1 MHARGY
7 GCDSERAVSLRP
19 PPAVQSGRRSLAL
32 PTEVPRSCDRYRMTC
47 QRTRTPL
54 AQALLHQEI
63 PGLRSRR
70 RHSCTDHSVAH
81 VCASASVPRSYRV
94 SHMLGSGSPHPV
106 LTPTPPVIQAV
117 ASLQSRD
124 ASRRCR
130 QLPAKFVRCCSA
142 RPKAKPLVAPLDMAA
157 SGSSGGNAG
166 ALQLLPHPPSPVRR
180 GALGCHTGTVSTT
193 QGQLAADARWHYLP
207 RYRGHAIGIA

>member
-1 MHARGY
+1 MSHRDRVDNPGT
-7 GCDSERAVSLRP
+7 V
-19 PPAVQSGRRSLAL
+19 SGRRSLAL

-166 ALQLLPHPPSPVRR
+166 ALQLLLEFTDLVDRCSTAGRSLVRNAQR
-180 GALGCHTGTVSTT
+180 GRGVLG
-193 QGQLAADARWHYLP
+193 
-207 RYRGHAIGIA
+207 

>member
-1 MHARGY
+1 MYDRLAQKVPSSTLVQLLQPKVTYSKGSGPHIPVIP
-7 GCDSERAVSLRP
+7 DPSSEPRECVDNP
-19 PPAVQSGRRSLAL
+19 GTVSGRRSLAL

-81 VCASASVPRSYRV
+81 VCASAIVPRSYRV

-106 LTPTPPVIQAV
+106 LTPTPPVIPAG
-117 ASLQSRD
+117 SKPTLI
-124 ASRRCR
+124 RRR
-130 QLPAKFVRCCSA
+130 
-142 RPKAKPLVAPLDMAA
+142 
-157 SGSSGGNAG
+157 
-166 ALQLLPHPPSPVRR
+166 
-180 GALGCHTGTVSTT
+180 
-193 QGQLAADARWHYLP
+193 
-207 RYRGHAIGIA
+207 

>member
-1 MHARGY
+1 MLLCATKGQTFGCAAGHGSQRQQRRQRGRVAASSPPTIPRSARRVRMSHRDRVDNPGT
-7 GCDSERAVSLRP
+7 V
-19 PPAVQSGRRSLAL
+19 SGRRSLAL

-70 RHSCTDHSVAH
+70 RHSCTDHSVAR
-81 VCASASVPRSYRV
+81 VCASAIVPRSYRV

-106 LTPTPPVIQAV
+106 LTPTPPVIPAV

-130 QLPAKFVRCCSA
+130 LATAC
-142 RPKAKPLVAPLDMAA
+142 MT
-157 SGSSGGNAG
+157 GGVG
-166 ALQLLPHPPSPVRR
+166 
-180 GALGCHTGTVSTT
+180 VST
-193 QGQLAADARWHYLP
+193 GCGDPLP
-207 RYRGHAIGIA
+207 NMCDTR